1 MANKFKKG
9 DNIIVIT
16 GSDKGKTGK
25 ILSISDNK
33 AIIEGINIATI
44 HQKPTSQKP
53 GEIKKV
59 EKGINISNISHV
71 ENGLPIK
78 IKFVIEPSTSE
89 KNFNNKK
96 RVSKKTGK
104 LIN

>member
-1 MANKFKKG
+1 MASG
-9 DNIIVIT
+9 
-16 GSDKGKTGK
+16 
-25 ILSISDNK
+25 
-33 AIIEGINIATI
+33 
-44 HQKPTSQKP
+44 TSKET
-53 GEIKKV
+53 EIKLTNVEYGWAIKV
-59 EKGINISNISHV
+59 LEGISHV

>member
-71 ENGLPIK
+71 ENNKPVK
-78 IKFVIEPSTSE
+78 VKFVIENKE
-89 KNFNNKK
+89 GKNFTKK
-96 RVSKKTGK
+96 FRISKKTNNK
-104 LIN
+104 I